1 MRSSAERARVELAKR
16 LRGRREEI
24 EAAVLTRVYAISDPA
39 KTADP
44 TYPEG
49 LRSAVAAALDYGL
62 AGVEPGEERP
72 PPAPTPL
79 LAQARLAAR
88 NDVSLDTVMRRYFAG
103 YVLLGDF
110 LVEEAQRGEP
120 IRGIELKNLLRVQ
133 ASRFDRLLTAI
144 GEEHGR
150 EADTRGE
157 QTSGERRSRLVERLL
172 AGELLDASELAYELE
187 GFHLGAIVSGSGAE
201 GIARQLAGLLDRRL
215 LLVPHGEEAVWLWLG
230 GRRAFE
236 PEELRRLTCTEL
248 PAGASLSLGEPG
260 EGLPGWRLT
269 HRQAKAALPIALRKA
284 GPTRYSD
291 VALLASILND
301 ELLAGSL
308 RQLYLE
314 PLEKERDGGEVM
326 KRTLRA
332 YFAAGRNV
340 SSAGIRLGISRNT
353 VASRLQ
359 AIEKAIGCP
368 LVACTGELE
377 VAMQLSDLG
386 DPATASSRAN
396 R

>member
-1 MRSSAERARVELAKR
+1 MRSAAERARIELAKR
-16 LRGRREEI
+16 LRSRREEI

-157 QTSGERRSRLVERLL
+157 QTSGERRSRLIERLL

-201 GIARQLAGLLDRRL
+201 GIARELSGLLDRRL
-215 LLVPHGEEAVWLWLG
+215 LLVPHGEEGVWLWLG

-260 EGLPGWRLT
+260 EGLAGWRLT
-269 HRQAKAALPIALRKA
+269 HRQAKAALPIALREA
-284 GPTRYSD
+284 GPIRYCE
-291 VALLASILND
+291 VAVLASVLQD
-301 ELLAGSL
+301 DLLCTSL
-308 RQLYLE
+308 HRLYRA
-314 PLEKERDGGEVM
+314 PLETGRDGGEAA
-326 KRTLRA
+326 RETLRA
-332 YFAAGRNV
+332 YFATDRNI
-340 SSAGIRLGISRNT
+340 SSTAARLGVSRRT
-353 VASRLQ
+353 VARRLR
-359 AIEKAIGCP
+359 AIEERLGRRLDDAPVG
-368 LVACTGELE
+368 LE
-377 VAMQLSDLG
+377 IALRLDRLEADS
-386 DPATASSRAN
+386 AR
-396 R
+396 